1 MSAPMTSDCN
11 REPMIAR
18 PYQTESVE
26 SVERAFGEF
35 SKVLGVA
42 ATGAGKTI
50 VFSMFTQR
58 HLAERA
64 ENRVLIIAHREELL
78 SQAAQKLMRATGI
91 ESELE
96 RADARASLDARVVVA
111 SIQTLCRRFER
122 FPANHFTRII
132 VDEAHHALA
141 NSYQPTLQ
149 YFLGGGAKV
158 LGVTATPGTKGKKA
172 LGNFFETIAFEVGL
186 IELIRAGYL
195 SPISVKSFPLIG
207 GGAEP
212 ISFTVKNGDYD
223 QEQVDHA
230 LDPYLE
236 SVVARLG
243 AEIGDRKTLVFLP
256 LIKTVERFVALC
268 NAAGIKAAG
277 VSGVSEERANILSAH
292 GTDFQILANSML
304 LCLDMQTEI
313 LTARGWVNHS
323 TISTDDLVAN
333 WSFDGTV
340 FFARPEEIVKRPLS
354 ESEHMVS
361 VKSLRNDIRVT
372 NTHRMIVG
380 RGERNYGWKKVP
392 ANQLRAGHN
401 LPSCGVA
408 EPLDVRIDDPVREA
422 SRRRICG
429 NAYNLRKLNGV
440 EYGAS
445 FVEAKKRETARVS
458 MRRKQPHELSLDE
471 CHLIGFW
478 IADGSV
484 NRALL
489 RGGLEYTLCQSPNYP
504 FIVKWIDDLI
514 ARLGLSS
521 CRRVKEKSPKAIIWS
536 LCRGTGGG
544 SQARAGVYSIE
555 PYLQKNGTH
564 LFWGLNESQ
573 FDALAGGYWMGDGHH
588 GQAEHGIPKSLVA
601 NDTKRPWIELLCAI
615 GSVRGWRCSV
625 THLPSQN
632 PKHLDQWRIRM
643 VKTDRMILS
652 KKSNITH
659 EPFAPEDVWC
669 VKTTSKNIITRRGGK
684 VTVMGNTE
692 GYDDPAISA
701 MMILRPT
708 RSEILFSQMVGRG
721 TRVYCPWGC
730 TERCTHGSRKRNLLL
745 LDPLWLHEDMNL
757 VRPANLVSG
766 RDEDR
771 RSMSERVA
779 AKQEELDLLN
789 MLADAEHER
798 EKSLAEKLARMEKR
812 KTKTISVE
820 EWAVL
825 AHAPNIADFEPT
837 MKWHESPISPK
848 QAEMLVRFGFDAGS
862 VRGRGHASALL
873 DVFFSRRKQGLATVA
888 QVRLM
893 TKMKHPNPDTET
905 FAGAKAWLDQRFS
918 KTTK

>member
-1 MSAPMTSDCN
+1 
-11 REPMIAR
+11 MIAR
-18 PYQTESVE
+18 PYQSASVE
-26 SVERAFGEF
+26 SVEQAFREF

-58 HLAERA
+58 HIAERDG
-64 ENRVLIIAHREELL
+64 NRVLIIAHREELL
-78 SQAAQKLMRATGI
+78 TQAAQKLMRATGI
-91 ESELE
+91 NSELE

-132 VDEAHHALA
+132 VDECHHALA
-141 NSYQPTLQ
+141 DSYQPTLQ
-149 YFLGGGAKV
+149 HFLGGGAKV

-195 SPISVKSFPLIG
+195 SPISVKSFPLI
-207 GGAEP
+207 ADKAAP
-212 ISFTVKNGDYD
+212 AISFAVKNGDYD

-236 SVVARLG
+236 SIVARLG

-268 NAAGIKAAG
+268 NAAGLKAAG
-277 VSGVSEERANILSAH
+277 VSGVSEERADILSAH

-304 LCLDMQTEI
+304 L
-313 LTARGWVNHS
+313 
-323 TISTDDLVAN
+323 
-333 WSFDGTV
+333 
-340 FFARPEEIVKRPLS
+340 
-354 ESEHMVS
+354 
-361 VKSLRNDIRVT
+361 
-372 NTHRMIVG
+372 
-380 RGERNYGWKKVP
+380 
-392 ANQLRAGHN
+392 
-401 LPSCGVA
+401 
-408 EPLDVRIDDPVREA
+408 
-422 SRRRICG
+422 
-429 NAYNLRKLNGV
+429 
-440 EYGAS
+440 
-445 FVEAKKRETARVS
+445 
-458 MRRKQPHELSLDE
+458 
-471 CHLIGFW
+471 
-478 IADGSV
+478 
-484 NRALL
+484 
-489 RGGLEYTLCQSPNYP
+489 
-504 FIVKWIDDLI
+504 
-514 ARLGLSS
+514 
-521 CRRVKEKSPKAIIWS
+521 
-536 LCRGTGGG
+536 
-544 SQARAGVYSIE
+544 
-555 PYLQKNGTH
+555 
-564 LFWGLNESQ
+564 
-573 FDALAGGYWMGDGHH
+573 
-588 GQAEHGIPKSLVA
+588 
-601 NDTKRPWIELLCAI
+601 
-615 GSVRGWRCSV
+615 
-625 THLPSQN
+625 
-632 PKHLDQWRIRM
+632 
-643 VKTDRMILS
+643 
-652 KKSNITH
+652 
-659 EPFAPEDVWC
+659 
-669 VKTTSKNIITRRGGK
+669 
-684 VTVMGNTE
+684 TE

-708 RSEILFSQMVGRG
+708 RSEILFCLDEQTEILTSEGWKKDVRVGESVAAFDPASESIRFVPAIQSTRRPLLPDEAFYSIKSQSADIRVTSNHRMLYDHKKRTGWKFKTAEELSKLRDTSYLPCAGYTRSRGVPLTDDELRFIGWVMTDGTINKATGGICITQGAHQPWLEEIEKCIIGCGFKFTRGVRKRVSQFKSNSDCVFWTISKGKPRGTDLHLRGWGAIYEYLSKDFSEKLMEVSSRQFDVLIQAIHLGDGAKQGGRKWTRRSFHISTGNKVFADRLQITAVLNGYRCNVAELHYNENPIYCVHLKKQNWMRIGGDGKDRPTWGKNQNLEGERCWCVQNEVGTLITRRFGKVAIVGNSQMVGRG

-757 VRPANLVSG
+757 VRPANLVTG

-825 AHAPNIADFEPT
+825 AHAPNVADFEPT

-888 QVRLM
+888 QVRLL
-893 TKMKHPNPDTET
+893 KNLKHPNPETET

>member
-1 MSAPMTSDCN
+1 
-11 REPMIAR
+11 MIAR
-18 PYQTESVE
+18 PYQTNAVE
-26 SVERAFGEF
+26 SVEQAFREF

-58 HLAERA
+58 HIAERDG
-64 ENRVLIIAHREELL
+64 NRVLIIAHREELL
-78 SQAAQKLMRATGI
+78 TQAAQKLMRATGI

-132 VDEAHHALA
+132 VDECHHALA
-141 NSYQPTLQ
+141 DSYQPTLQ
-149 YFLGGGAKV
+149 HFLGGGAKV

-195 SPISVKSFPLIG
+195 SPISVKSFPLI
-207 GGAEP
+207 ADKAAP
-212 ISFTVKNGDYD
+212 AISFAVKNGDYD

-236 SVVARLG
+236 SIVARLG

-268 NAAGIKAAG
+268 NAAGLKAAG
-277 VSGVSEERANILSAH
+277 VSGVSEERADILSAH

-304 LCLDMQTEI
+304 L
-313 LTARGWVNHS
+313 
-323 TISTDDLVAN
+323 
-333 WSFDGTV
+333 
-340 FFARPEEIVKRPLS
+340 
-354 ESEHMVS
+354 
-361 VKSLRNDIRVT
+361 
-372 NTHRMIVG
+372 
-380 RGERNYGWKKVP
+380 
-392 ANQLRAGHN
+392 
-401 LPSCGVA
+401 
-408 EPLDVRIDDPVREA
+408 
-422 SRRRICG
+422 
-429 NAYNLRKLNGV
+429 
-440 EYGAS
+440 
-445 FVEAKKRETARVS
+445 
-458 MRRKQPHELSLDE
+458 
-471 CHLIGFW
+471 
-478 IADGSV
+478 
-484 NRALL
+484 
-489 RGGLEYTLCQSPNYP
+489 
-504 FIVKWIDDLI
+504 
-514 ARLGLSS
+514 
-521 CRRVKEKSPKAIIWS
+521 
-536 LCRGTGGG
+536 
-544 SQARAGVYSIE
+544 
-555 PYLQKNGTH
+555 
-564 LFWGLNESQ
+564 
-573 FDALAGGYWMGDGHH
+573 
-588 GQAEHGIPKSLVA
+588 
-601 NDTKRPWIELLCAI
+601 
-615 GSVRGWRCSV
+615 
-625 THLPSQN
+625 
-632 PKHLDQWRIRM
+632 
-643 VKTDRMILS
+643 
-652 KKSNITH
+652 
-659 EPFAPEDVWC
+659 
-669 VKTTSKNIITRRGGK
+669 
-684 VTVMGNTE
+684 TE

-721 TRVYCPWGC
+721 TRIHCPWGC
-730 TERCTHGSRKRNLLL
+730 TERCTHGSRKRNMLL

-757 VRPANLVSG
+757 VRPANLVTG

-789 MLADAEHER
+789 MLADAEHDR

-812 KTKTISVE
+812 KSKTISVE

-825 AHAPNIADFEPT
+825 AHAPNVADFEPT
-837 MKWHESPISPK
+837 MRWHEAPISPK
-848 QAEMLVRFGFDAGS
+848 QAEMLTRFGFDAGS

-893 TKMKHPNPDTET
+893 TRMKHPNPETET

-918 KTTK
+918 KTKTT

>member
-1 MSAPMTSDCN
+1 
-11 REPMIAR
+11 MIAR

-35 SKVLGVA
+35 QKVLGVA

-149 YFLGGGAKV
+149 YFLGGGAKA

-212 ISFTVKNGDYD
+212 ISFAVKNGDYD

-304 LCLDMQTEI
+304 L
-313 LTARGWVNHS
+313 
-323 TISTDDLVAN
+323 
-333 WSFDGTV
+333 
-340 FFARPEEIVKRPLS
+340 
-354 ESEHMVS
+354 
-361 VKSLRNDIRVT
+361 
-372 NTHRMIVG
+372 
-380 RGERNYGWKKVP
+380 
-392 ANQLRAGHN
+392 
-401 LPSCGVA
+401 
-408 EPLDVRIDDPVREA
+408 
-422 SRRRICG
+422 
-429 NAYNLRKLNGV
+429 
-440 EYGAS
+440 
-445 FVEAKKRETARVS
+445 
-458 MRRKQPHELSLDE
+458 
-471 CHLIGFW
+471 
-478 IADGSV
+478 
-484 NRALL
+484 
-489 RGGLEYTLCQSPNYP
+489 
-504 FIVKWIDDLI
+504 
-514 ARLGLSS
+514 
-521 CRRVKEKSPKAIIWS
+521 
-536 LCRGTGGG
+536 
-544 SQARAGVYSIE
+544 
-555 PYLQKNGTH
+555 
-564 LFWGLNESQ
+564 
-573 FDALAGGYWMGDGHH
+573 
-588 GQAEHGIPKSLVA
+588 
-601 NDTKRPWIELLCAI
+601 
-615 GSVRGWRCSV
+615 
-625 THLPSQN
+625 
-632 PKHLDQWRIRM
+632 
-643 VKTDRMILS
+643 
-652 KKSNITH
+652 
-659 EPFAPEDVWC
+659 
-669 VKTTSKNIITRRGGK
+669 
-684 VTVMGNTE
+684 TE

-893 TKMKHPNPDTET
+893 TRMKHPNPDTET
-905 FAGAKAWLDQRFS
+905 FVGAKAWLDQRFS

>member
-1 MSAPMTSDCN
+1 MR
-11 REPMIAR
+11 REAEAEIYSGDLVMIAR
-18 PYQTESVE
+18 PYQSASVE
-26 SVERAFGEF
+26 SVEQAFREF

-78 SQAAQKLMRATGI
+78 TQAAQKLMRATGI
-91 ESELE
+91 NSELE

-132 VDEAHHALA
+132 VDECHHALA
-141 NSYQPTLQ
+141 DSYQPTLQ
-149 YFLGGGAKV
+149 HFLGGGAKV

-195 SPISVKSFPLIG
+195 SPISVKSFPLI
-207 GGAEP
+207 ADKAAP
-212 ISFTVKNGDYD
+212 AISFAVKNGDYD

-236 SVVARLG
+236 SIVARLG

-268 NAAGIKAAG
+268 NASGLKAAG
-277 VSGVSEERANILSAH
+277 VSGVSEERADILSAH

-304 LCLDMQTEI
+304 L
-313 LTARGWVNHS
+313 
-323 TISTDDLVAN
+323 
-333 WSFDGTV
+333 
-340 FFARPEEIVKRPLS
+340 
-354 ESEHMVS
+354 
-361 VKSLRNDIRVT
+361 
-372 NTHRMIVG
+372 
-380 RGERNYGWKKVP
+380 
-392 ANQLRAGHN
+392 
-401 LPSCGVA
+401 
-408 EPLDVRIDDPVREA
+408 
-422 SRRRICG
+422 
-429 NAYNLRKLNGV
+429 
-440 EYGAS
+440 
-445 FVEAKKRETARVS
+445 
-458 MRRKQPHELSLDE
+458 
-471 CHLIGFW
+471 
-478 IADGSV
+478 
-484 NRALL
+484 
-489 RGGLEYTLCQSPNYP
+489 
-504 FIVKWIDDLI
+504 
-514 ARLGLSS
+514 
-521 CRRVKEKSPKAIIWS
+521 
-536 LCRGTGGG
+536 
-544 SQARAGVYSIE
+544 
-555 PYLQKNGTH
+555 
-564 LFWGLNESQ
+564 
-573 FDALAGGYWMGDGHH
+573 
-588 GQAEHGIPKSLVA
+588 
-601 NDTKRPWIELLCAI
+601 
-615 GSVRGWRCSV
+615 
-625 THLPSQN
+625 
-632 PKHLDQWRIRM
+632 
-643 VKTDRMILS
+643 
-652 KKSNITH
+652 
-659 EPFAPEDVWC
+659 
-669 VKTTSKNIITRRGGK
+669 
-684 VTVMGNTE
+684 TE

-721 TRVYCPWGC
+721 TRIYCPWGC
-730 TERCTHGSRKRNLLL
+730 TERCTHGSRKRNMLL

-757 VRPANLVSG
+757 VRPANLVTG

-789 MLADAEHER
+789 MLADAEHDR

-837 MKWHESPISPK
+837 MRWHESPISPK
-848 QAEMLVRFGFDAGS
+848 QAEMLTRFGFDAGS

-893 TKMKHPNPDTET
+893 TRMKHPNPDTET